1 MSASGMHPSARADVR
16 MVLAGFGITS
26 AQRAVD
32 TDPSEEVLLL
42 STADFAQVDPEAVAL
57 AVMQVLPST
66 KVWVIEEHPAWE
78 VEPL

>member
-1 MSASGMHPSARADVR
+1 MTPSGMGPLARADVR
-16 MVLAGFGITS
+16 MVLADYGITS

-32 TDPSEEVLLL
+32 TDPSEEVFLLK
-42 STADFAQVDPEAVAL
+42 TAEYAQVDPGAVAL